1 MSSKVR
7 QEQATKYTGARK
19 RIRLWMM
26 FMVLFF
32 GWGIYTFIHQ
42 TVTLASERVKLE
54 DNQKLHQDTKLL
66 QTQLE
71 QEIARLNED
80 EYIGQIARKTLDM
93 YPPGETPI
101 DKGMLK

>member
-7 QEQATKYTGARK
+7 QEQPTKYTGARK

-32 GWGIYTFIHQ
+32 SWGIYTFISQ

-54 DNQKLHQDTKLL
+54 DNQQLHQGTKQMQDELK
-66 QTQLE
+66 

-93 YPPGETPI
+93 YLPGEKPI
-101 DKGMLK
+101 DKDSLR